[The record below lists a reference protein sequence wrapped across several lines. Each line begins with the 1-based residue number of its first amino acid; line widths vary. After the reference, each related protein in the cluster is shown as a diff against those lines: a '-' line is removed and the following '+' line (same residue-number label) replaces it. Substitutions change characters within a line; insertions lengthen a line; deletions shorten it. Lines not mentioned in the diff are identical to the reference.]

1 ANATIADQ
9 VGAHSTPQSAEEV
22 ALGRKLGVEIAK
34 DLVEEIKKMG
44 LPAVRAADG
53 PAPQPGDAEIK
64 GHLVSINQGST
75 AKRLLVGFGS
85 GAAELKTVVEGY
97 LVTQAGLEPLGTR
110 EVEAGTNKMPGV
122 ILPAAV
128 LVATANPIG
137 LVVGGGAK
145 LVGEVSGTDTIEGDA
160 RRTAEEIAKS
170 LKPRFEEMG
179 WIAAGSTS

>member
-1 ANATIADQ
+1 MTGINLRPLKQAAYGLATLLVLAGCASTEVTESQNFVGDRQIPRPDHIFVFDFSATPGDVDANATIADQ

-22 ALGRKLGVEIAK
+22 ALGRKLGAEIAK

-44 LPAVRAADG
+44 LPAMRAADG

-97 LVTQAGLEPLGTR
+97 LVTQAGLE
-110 EVEAGTNKMPGV
+110 
-122 ILPAAV
+122 
-128 LVATANPIG
+128 
-137 LVVGGGAK
+137 
-145 LVGEVSGTDTIEGDA
+145 
-160 RRTAEEIAKS
+160 
-170 LKPRFEEMG
+170 
-179 WIAAGSTS
+179 